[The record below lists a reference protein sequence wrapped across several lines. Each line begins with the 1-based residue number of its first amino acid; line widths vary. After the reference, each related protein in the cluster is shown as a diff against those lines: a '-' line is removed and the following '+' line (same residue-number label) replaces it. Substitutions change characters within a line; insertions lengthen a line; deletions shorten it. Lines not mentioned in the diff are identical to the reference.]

1 MAWYLSPVDVPA
13 HVRLQIFFQPF
24 SCQLIRF
31 FFLSHAACGQSFH
44 GQCFTMVGMFLEDLI
59 GRFDGFSIQ
68 FGFVEPHQLP
78 EEGGFLR
85 RQALAAPFS
94 TCFALRHGR
103 VSTCTRATQPH
114 NRTLQPT
121 LSNPL
126 DRSLGRCLSLPFF
139 FFIPKK
145 EVRCPFHPSFLVFFC
160 RGSDIVSPGSAALCC
175 VVCCLVEP
183 NRVRRPRSH
192 VDQAVSNTRGDSE
205 PISKASGTTNEIRLE
220 RGYEN
225 QQQTEER
232 LVRKET

>member
-145 EVRCPFHPSFLVFFC
+145 EVRCPFHPSFLVFFLSWVRHRLARIC
-160 RGSDIVSPGSAALCC
+160 RVVLCC
-175 VVCCLVEP
+175 VVLCVAWSNQTACVDLAHTSTKRYQTHVAIP
-183 NRVRRPRSH
+183 DQFPRQAGRP
-192 VDQAVSNTRGDSE
+192 T
-205 PISKASGTTNEIRLE
+205 
-220 RGYEN
+220 
-225 QQQTEER
+225 
-232 LVRKET
+232 